1 MCHSY
6 SAALTLAA
14 NGLTGQIL
22 TKKTDLNYLQKSGDS
37 MGISTCFNG
46 KIARSQL
53 PDRARTSPVT
63 RAPGHLWP
71 LVLEAVGGLTN
82 EIGGF
87 DWE

>member
-1 MCHSY
+1 
-6 SAALTLAA
+6 
-14 NGLTGQIL
+14 
-22 TKKTDLNYLQKSGDS
+22 
-37 MGISTCFNG
+37 MGFNMFQRQD
-46 KIARSQL
+46 RSQL

-63 RAPGHLWP
+63 RAAGHLWP

>member
-22 TKKTDLNYLQKSGDS
+22 TKKTDQITCKSGGS
-37 MGISTCFNG
+37 MGFNMFQRQD
-46 KIARSQL
+46 RSQL

-63 RAPGHLWP
+63 RAAGHLWP

>member
-1 MCHSY
+1 
-6 SAALTLAA
+6 
-14 NGLTGQIL
+14 
-22 TKKTDLNYLQKSGDS
+22 

>member
-1 MCHSY
+1 
-6 SAALTLAA
+6 
-14 NGLTGQIL
+14 
-22 TKKTDLNYLQKSGDS
+22 
-37 MGISTCFNG
+37 MGFNMFQRQD
-46 KIARSQL
+46 RSRL

-63 RAPGHLWP
+63 RAAGHLWP